1 MTNIN
6 IEVGNRLRTFI
17 NSLGLKSIAEFCRQA
32 KMERGTVDKI
42 LKGDNG
48 PRVET
53 LGQIISAF
61 PELRLNWLVHG
72 DGEMLEA
79 ILDDEEIYLT
89 AMYRKFIKAKDE
101 PRLTMSFMGAVQWF
115 AKEHEEW
122 ERMNMNAKAVSLPEE
137 EILDWQADLLLDQ
150 HHRRFLSEVLRR
162 LVDIPKGLLEEETP
176 RERIEKNVEQT
187 NDRIQKKVN
196 LQKEEL

>member
-1 MTNIN
+1 MTKIN
-6 IEVGNRLRTFI
+6 KEVGKRLQIFI
-17 NSLGLKSIAEFCRQA
+17 DSLGLKSIAEFCRQA

-42 LKGDNG
+42 LKGKHG

-89 AMYRKFIKAKDE
+89 AMYRKYIKVRDE
-101 PRLTMSFMGAVQWF
+101 PRLTMFFVGAVQWF

-176 RERIEKNVEQT
+176 RERIKKNWSEPT
-187 NDRIQKKVN
+187 LESK
-196 LQKEEL
+196 

>member
-6 IEVGNRLRTFI
+6 KEVGKRLRTFI

-42 LKGDNG
+42 LKGKHG

-72 DGEMLEA
+72 DGEMLET

-89 AMYRKFIKAKDE
+89 AMYRKYIKVRDE
-101 PRLTMSFMGAVQWF
+101 PRLTMFFVGAVQWF

-150 HHRRFLSEVLRR
+150 QHRRFLSEVLRR

-176 RERIEKNVEQT
+176 RERIEKNLEQT

>member
-6 IEVGNRLRTFI
+6 EEVGNRLQIFI
-17 NSLGLKSIAEFCRQA
+17 DSLGLKSIAEFCRQA

-42 LKGDNG
+42 LKGANG

-61 PELRLNWLVHG
+61 PELHLNWLVHG
-72 DGEMLEA
+72 DGEMLEV
-79 ILDDEEIYLT
+79 ILDDEERYLT
-89 AMYRKFIKAKDE
+89 AMYRKYIKARDE
-101 PRLTMSFMGAVQWF
+101 PRLTMSFVAAVQWF
-115 AKEHEEW
+115 ATEHEEW
-122 ERMNMNAKAVSLPEE
+122 ERMNMNAKAVSLPEV

-162 LVDIPKGLLEEETP
+162 LVERPKGLLQEETP
-176 RERIEKNVEQT
+176 RERIEKNLERT

>member
-1 MTNIN
+1 
-6 IEVGNRLRTFI
+6 
-17 NSLGLKSIAEFCRQA
+17 
-32 KMERGTVDKI
+32 
-42 LKGDNG
+42 
-48 PRVET
+48 
-53 LGQIISAF
+53 
-61 PELRLNWLVHG
+61 
-72 DGEMLEA
+72 
-79 ILDDEEIYLT
+79 
-89 AMYRKFIKAKDE
+89 MYRKFIKAKDE

-176 RERIEKNVEQT
+176 RERIEKNLEQT

>member
-6 IEVGNRLRTFI
+6 EEVGNRLQIFI
-17 NSLGLKSIAEFCRQA
+17 DSLGLKSIAEFCRQA

-72 DGEMLEA
+72 DGEMLEV
-79 ILDDEEIYLT
+79 ILDDEERYLT
-89 AMYRKFIKAKDE
+89 AMYRKYIKARDE
-101 PRLTMSFMGAVQWF
+101 PRLTMSFVAAVQWF
-115 AKEHEEW
+115 ETEHEEW
-122 ERMNMNAKAVSLPEE
+122 ERMNMNAKAVSLPEK
-137 EILDWQADLLLDQ
+137 EILDWQADLLLNQ

-162 LVDIPKGLLEEETP
+162 LVERPKGLLQEETP
-176 RERIEKNVEQT
+176 RERIEKNLERT